1 MKKSII
7 VLLLGIL
14 LVSSFAYG
22 EEVNVE
28 IAEEDIVIN
37 KEHIKNTELQYP
49 FVVYKDITYLPM
61 TWTLA
66 RGLGLETKWSEEA
79 GLSVTSSSESFPL
92 DLDYG
97 YSNKSGL
104 HKAKLATGPIR
115 VAGQTIDNENEAYP
129 LLVFRNITYF
139 PLTWRFMVD
148 EFGASYKWTKETGL
162 SIGTDKTVAVE
173 TFDIKKI
180 VEEHFYEQEF
190 YMVGNQ
196 DMAMYTG
203 SKAKSYNG
211 ISVSVLIAKGYTT
224 SDKDM
229 LFLDDGTEAYGLYD
243 EKYMAGMKEFL
254 PEAYTLNEEG
264 VYYYEKD
271 DRKIIYV
278 KSNTN
283 DILSVI
289 DELYSFN
296 EEEVDNTSAEG
307 QLNSVMSKGI
317 DTYDS
322 IKTLTVDEMQQLVTE
337 QYYDGDFYTIAA
349 QKTAEYAQQYI
360 HSYEGRSLN
369 LWVNFA
375 QDFNKRNALILNND
389 SYEFGLML
397 DSVIGRLIEEYP
409 EFYSIKSPG
418 YYQITH
424 GDQTILYALFEEDKY
439 QSIIDQ
445 MYDGYEKDTTKEAVS
460 VGLDYAAEVEKLLA
474 DNPDLQETGEEKVV
488 YVEANPEKGF
498 NYPYVIF
505 LPNDRYK
512 EENENNKKY
521 LLLEGHNFPAMS
533 NDMNVHIYNALTS
546 GKRSHMGSDVQNK
559 LYIPR
564 VMPIFPKFGFENI
577 ANSPE
582 FSHNHALD
590 STVMFI
596 EDNIDDIRSLDADG
610 TLTQEDF
617 EKMYNIEEQLHAIVL
632 DAQTQLETA
641 GHQLEEQIFIAGF
654 SGAGNFSS
662 RYTSIYPEQVKA
674 MYSGGMFIPFMPGL
688 TYQGENLVYQIGAYD
703 HEYLFGRPF
712 DLETYN
718 KVAKIMY
725 LGGLDEHDALMGDD
739 TFTKQQRELAI
750 KLYGNDVHTRWETAQ
765 KVFYEVGGQ
774 GQFITNT
781 EKAHSGGSEDINHV
795 IEFFKLNSNSSDPVY
810 IETSE
815 HDNLIIINGLDDINK

>member
-1 MKKSII
+1 M
-7 VLLLGIL
+7 
-14 LVSSFAYG
+14 AYG

-37 KEHIKNTELQYP
+37 NEYIKNTALQYP
-49 FVVYKDITYLPM
+49 FVVYKNITYLPM
-61 TWTLA
+61 TWKIA
-66 RGLGLETKWSEEA
+66 RGLGLEAKWTEET
-79 GLSVTSSSESFPL
+79 GLSVISSNESIPL
-92 DLDYG
+92 DLDYS
-97 YSNKSGL
+97 YSNKTGL
-104 HKAKLATGPIR
+104 HKAKLATGPIK
-115 VAGQTIDNENEAYP
+115 VADQIIDNNNEPYP

-162 SIGTDKTVAVE
+162 SIDTDKKVSNE
-173 TFDIKKI
+173 SEDINKI
-180 VEEHFYEQEF
+180 VEEYFFETDF
-190 YMVGNQ
+190 YMVGSQ

-203 SKAKSYNG
+203 FNAKTYNG
-211 ISVSVLIAKGYTT
+211 ISISVLIAKGYTT
-224 SDKDM
+224 SDKNM
-229 LFLDDGTEAYGLYD
+229 LFIDDGTEAYGLYD
-243 EKYMAGMKEFL
+243 EKYMPGMKEFL

-264 VYYYEKD
+264 VYYFEKG
-271 DRKIIYV
+271 DRKIIYI

-283 DILSVI
+283 DVLSVI
-289 DELYSFN
+289 DGLYSFN
-296 EEEVDNTSAEG
+296 EEESETTSAEG
-307 QLNSVMSKGI
+307 QLNELMSKGV
-317 DTYDS
+317 DTYSS
-322 IKTLTVDEMQQLVTE
+322 IKTLTVDEMQQLVSE
-337 QYYDGDFYTIAA
+337 QYYDGDFYTVTT

-360 HSYEGRSLN
+360 YRYEGRSLN

-375 QDFNKRNALILNND
+375 QDFKKRNALILNND

-397 DSVIGRLIEEYP
+397 NSVMGELVEEYP

-424 GDQTILYALFEEDKY
+424 GDQMILYALFEEDQY
-439 QSIIDQ
+439 QSTIDQ
-445 MYDGYEKDTTKEAVS
+445 MYEGYEKDTTKVAVS
-460 VGLDYAAEVEKLLA
+460 VGLDYKAEVEKLLL
-474 DNPDLQETGEEKVV
+474 DNPSLIETGEEKVV
-488 YVEANPEKGF
+488 YIEANPEKGF

-505 LPNDRYK
+505 LPNDTNK
-512 EENENNKKY
+512 EENKNNKKY

-533 NDMNVHIYNALTS
+533 NNMNVHIYNALTM
-546 GKRSHMGSDVQNK
+546 GKRSHIGTDVQNQ

-577 ANSPE
+577 ANPPE

-596 EDNIDDIRSLDADG
+596 EDNIEDIRSLDADG
-610 TLTQEDF
+610 TLTEEDF
-617 EKMYNIEEQLHAIVL
+617 YKMYNIEEQLHAIVL
-632 DAQTQLETA
+632 DAQTQLENA
-641 GHQLEEQIFIAGF
+641 GHQLEEQIFVAGF

-674 MYSGGMFIPFMPGL
+674 MYSGGMFIPFVPGL
-688 TYQGENLVYQIGAYD
+688 TYKGDNLVYQIGAYD

-750 KLYGNDVHTRWETAQ
+750 KLYGNDVSTRWETAQ

-774 GQFITNT
+774 GQFITNI

-810 IETSE
+810 IKTSE